1 MPCFCSAGLRSYPRL
16 QTDHSAAWNSEE
28 PHGHGTD
35 AGFPNRK
42 ISETLLEFAAPL
54 LDTLRDEA
62 PDREIRKALEVAY
75 TAWNAVI
82 FADVLNNNQ
91 YIDDVRRLT
100 AGAAGPDILMER
112 MIARK
117 RELFGDDARLIGD
130 WSVTRTAGG
139 LSLRADARDPH
150 SLPQNP
156 VERQ

>member
-1 MPCFCSAGLRSYPRL
+1 MARERT
-16 QTDHSAAWNSEE
+16 QA
-28 PHGHGTD
+28 
-35 AGFPNRK
+35 FPNRK

-91 YIDDVRRLT
+91 YIDGVRRLT

-130 WSVTRTAGG
+130 WSVKRTADG

-156 VERQ
+156 VDRQ